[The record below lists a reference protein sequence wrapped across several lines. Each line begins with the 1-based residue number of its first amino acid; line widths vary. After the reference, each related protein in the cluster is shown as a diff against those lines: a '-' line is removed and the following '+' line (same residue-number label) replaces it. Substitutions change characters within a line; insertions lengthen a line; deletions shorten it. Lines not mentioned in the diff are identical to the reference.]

1 MKNAAVNWNIAP
13 VSVAELKRLICVK
26 KKVIPTLITI
36 CFMALILLSER
47 PILGASQTNVTTT
60 ITGLTVEPNPD
71 VLSQNFTASENLT
84 FSYKDGG
91 NWSNLTVSATIQPP
105 PPTSA
110 DFLKNLNIQIKT
122 QGGSVMT
129 FGGNGTGSYTS
140 FSNGSVSI
148 IWGGTLEVG
157 NATLTLIFSGQ
168 LFDNNS
174 IYYLPSS
181 SSVPLI
187 VQPPPTPPPTPTPT
201 AMPSETTV
209 AATATNGTI
218 VDLAIGGN
226 ITSSQMSNVQI
237 VSNQSAATTTVSFTV
252 TGESGNTGFGNI
264 TIPISAVPYGTKPII
279 FIDGQPAQNQGF
291 TQDNSNYYLWY
302 TTSFS
307 THHISIVFNQTSNT
321 PPAPS
326 QSPLTTLK
334 NPSGQSSSLQVI
346 YGLVIA
352 AVVVT
357 IVVVALSLI
366 IKGKKTKN

>member
-1 MKNAAVNWNIAP
+1 
-13 VSVAELKRLICVK
+13 
-26 KKVIPTLITI
+26 
-36 CFMALILLSER
+36 
-47 PILGASQTNVTTT
+47 
-60 ITGLTVEPNPD
+60 
-71 VLSQNFTASENLT
+71 
-84 FSYKDGG
+84 
-91 NWSNLTVSATIQPP
+91 
-105 PPTSA
+105 
-110 DFLKNLNIQIKT
+110 
-122 QGGSVMT
+122 MT